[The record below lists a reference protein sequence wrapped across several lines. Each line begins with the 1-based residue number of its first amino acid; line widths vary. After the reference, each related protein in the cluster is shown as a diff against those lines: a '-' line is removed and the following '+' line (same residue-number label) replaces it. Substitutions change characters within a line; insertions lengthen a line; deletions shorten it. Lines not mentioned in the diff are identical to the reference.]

1 MSYLAHEVK
10 KTAMSGYL
18 NMFKKKIY
26 GYSRI
31 AQWDRPH
38 KWVTRLNTRVP
49 WVTLSTLKTDNTNA
63 GGARHVLDLQDLKNR
78 EEEGCERKSST
89 HVIHAALQE
98 SHTRL
103 CILFSDMT
111 EEEKKSHIYLLKW

>member
-49 WVTLSTLKTDNTNA
+49 WVTLSTLKTDNTNT
-63 GGARHVLDLQDLKNR
+63 GGARHVLDPQDPQNR
-78 EEEGCERKSST
+78 EEDGCERKSST
-89 HVIHAALQE
+89 HVIHAVLQE
-98 SHTRL
+98 SHTRP
-103 CILFSDMT
+103 CILFSEMT
-111 EEEKKSHIYLLKW
+111 